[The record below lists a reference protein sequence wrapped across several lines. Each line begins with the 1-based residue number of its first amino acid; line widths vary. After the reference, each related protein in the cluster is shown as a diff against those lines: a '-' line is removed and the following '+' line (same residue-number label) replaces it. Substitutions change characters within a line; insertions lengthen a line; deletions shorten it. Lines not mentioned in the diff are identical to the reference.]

1 MAMIDPTLNNASVFE
16 KANAAARALVPSV
29 VELAKRTQT
38 SIIVFRN
45 GQIERIAPEAFTMVV
60 ESNDDD
66 TKADEQ
72 SVELG
77 VG

>member
-1 MAMIDPTLNNASVFE
+1 MIDPTLNDASVFE

-45 GQIERIAPEAFTMVV
+45 GQIERIAPQAFTMVV
-60 ESNDDD
+60 ESNED
-66 TKADEQ
+66 TTTGDEH

-77 VG
+77 AG

>member
-1 MAMIDPTLNNASVFE
+1 MIDPTLNDASVFE

-45 GQIERIAPEAFTMVV
+45 GQIERIAPDAFIALD
-60 ESNDDD
+60 ELKDDA
-66 TKADEQ
+66 T
-72 SVELG
+72 G
-77 VG
+77 R